1 MHALSH
7 SFVNCTKA
15 CSYNAF
21 MHAIQVAIVCDN
33 KDGSVVQTMDLL
45 STSDCSFVVTVKLL
59 IYVSY
64 FDTIYVY
71 ISLAAVLLYGD
82 FEIKLVQGMHK

>member
-1 MHALSH
+1 
-7 SFVNCTKA
+7 
-15 CSYNAF
+15 